1 MVESTLLRLAS
12 FPRTEYGKWWRVGEI
27 MIGHKF
33 TFPSLPSTR
42 LGIASCIEID
52 PWITTRKEF
61 TRATNFS
68 LLDLYTSGVFQLY
81 HYFQPFFCFF
91 FSLPPETSQPRPD
104 KSTSTMRVAVLINTP
119 PGNEFWQDVRQ
130 AWHDALTTAAPQA
143 QVNFYDTVHEAKF
156 PDPRDYNLIVLSGG
170 KADASSSEPWVLGV
184 LDYVRKTARESPKTK
199 ILGICWGHQAVS
211 RALGGEVQAV
221 PTGPIV
227 LNSSGPESVLNCWRL
242 CWLCA
247 IQ

>member
-1 MVESTLLRLAS
+1 
-12 FPRTEYGKWWRVGEI
+12 
-27 MIGHKF
+27 MIGHIF

-42 LGIASCIEID
+42 LGIALCIDID
-52 PWITTRKEF
+52 SRITTRNKVHKSDKISS
-61 TRATNFS
+61 AC
-68 LLDLYTSGVFQLY
+68 LYTCGFFQL
-81 HYFQPFFCFF
+81 HSCSIIF
-91 FSLPPETSQPRPD
+91 LLLTPPRNLLLIG
-104 KSTSTMRVAVLINTP
+104 TMRVAVLINTP
-119 PGNEFWQDVRQ
+119 PGNEFWQDVRK
-130 AWHDALTTAAPQA
+130 AWHDAFTTIAPHTQI
-143 QVNFYDTVHEAKF
+143 NFYDPVYEAKF
-156 PDPRDYNLIVLSGG
+156 PNPGDYNLIVLSGG

-227 LNSSGPESVLNCWRL
+227 LNSSGPESVLNCWRH